1 MYPWHTIAKE
11 QIIWYT
17 HISIEIFY
25 YLKRILMYSPFN
37 GTIAQSTIELSF
49 VKINH
54 LYNDSLC
61 EKFFVQITIKLKVL
75 MDGIT
80 KTLFHKSL
88 FIRHLIVMPTSSY
101 SRHLHLKERPINL
114 LFFCVLN

>member
-1 MYPWHTIAKE
+1 
-11 QIIWYT
+11 
-17 HISIEIFY
+17 
-25 YLKRILMYSPFN
+25 MYSPFN
-37 GTIAQSTIELSF
+37 AAIAQSTIELSF

-80 KTLFHKSL
+80 KSCYKDNILSITSL
-88 FIRHLIVMPTSSY
+88 SSLLTSMFSEDTTSSSITTSSNVY
-101 SRHLHLKERPINL
+101 TFESVVSESRN
-114 LFFCVLN
+114 